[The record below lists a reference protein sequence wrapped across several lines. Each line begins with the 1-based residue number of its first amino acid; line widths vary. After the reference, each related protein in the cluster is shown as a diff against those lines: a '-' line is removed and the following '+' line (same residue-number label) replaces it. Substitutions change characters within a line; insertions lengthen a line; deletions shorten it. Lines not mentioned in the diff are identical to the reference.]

1 VFFAVFSNVCQVRAA
16 LRAAFNNADRAVEYL
31 MTGIPPGLD
40 QQAPPAVASP
50 AAASPAPAAAAG
62 SPAPAPAPAP
72 AVTDATAPGGP
83 LDQFRS
89 HPQFNELRQ
98 LVQANPA
105 ALPAVLQQI
114 GRQDQALLKLIHE
127 NQEAFVKVRSV

>member
-1 VFFAVFSNVCQVRAA
+1 
-16 LRAAFNNADRAVEYL
+16 

-40 QQAPPAVASP
+40 QQAPPAQAASPQAAAAPAPAAAAP
-50 AAASPAPAAAAG
+50 AAASPAAAA
-62 SPAPAPAPAP
+62 P
-72 AVTDATAPGGP
+72 VDATAPGGA
-83 LDQFRS
+83 LDAFRQ

-98 LVQANPA
+98 LVQSNPA

-127 NQEAFVKVRSV
+127 NQEAFMKVQ